1 MKPSHILTL
10 ALSGAVLSGCAIS
23 PKSATPIA
31 ATAEYAGRDAI
42 ATSLFPS
49 DQAVMSDDAVGRIL
63 SSKLELPA
71 KAKVALMKFPDGEGS
86 GYYGRHYWRDEDHLK
101 LQQSQVDTLTQAL
114 LGSDQIVEVT
124 PLPSLMTP
132 SRVSI
137 PVLREAAVRMQADLL
152 LVFRVGSD
160 TYSRYRTFSKD
171 TVKAYSTSELVL
183 LDVRTGLVPF
193 TRVVSRERLESK
205 QPTDLDLSETMRR
218 AEQASAAEALKAAA
232 EDLVRFVRSVPR
244 KSGQQDG
251 AAPREPAVSL
261 RGGSDGHK
269 ESRPAGKGAPS
280 TDGLKDRFTLPPGAD
295 ERRFLAA
302 GHIAVFGSERRSLVW
317 VTEWGVWP

>member
-1 MKPSHILTL
+1 M
-10 ALSGAVLSGCAIS
+10 
-23 PKSATPIA
+23 ATP
-31 ATAEYAGRDAI
+31 EYAAKEPI

-49 DQAVMSDDAVGRIL
+49 DQAVMGDDAVARIL

-71 KAKVALMKFPDGEGS
+71 KAKVALMKFPDVEGS
-86 GYYGRHYWRDEDHLK
+86 RYYGRYYWRDEEYLK

-114 LGSDQIVEVT
+114 QASDQIAEVT

-160 TYSRYRTFSKD
+160 TYSQYRAFAKD
-171 TVKAYSTSELVL
+171 KVKAYSTCELVL

-193 TRVVSRERLESK
+193 TRVVSRERLELK

-218 AEQASAAEALKAAA
+218 AEQTSAAETLKAAA
-232 EDLVRFVRSVPR
+232 EDLVAFVKTVPR
-244 KSGQQDG
+244 K
-251 AAPREPAVSL
+251 
-261 RGGSDGHK
+261 GG
-269 ESRPAGKGAPS
+269 
-280 TDGLKDRFTLPPGAD
+280 
-295 ERRFLAA
+295 
-302 GHIAVFGSERRSLVW
+302 
-317 VTEWGVWP
+317 